1 MLHLRSY
8 RTGSRL
14 LVESHQDRCR
24 GRSGANSGRYAKAFP
39 VRVRREVDRA
49 APSFGARIRY
59 RPYTD
64 GGMSSSVWPLI
75 GSCVAPFETNSGK
88 SGNSIARR
96 VRLFKP
102 PTVAHD
108 WIASFS
114 RDAVLILVGCI
125 WVRRPWPLFE
135 RRKARVWP
143 TSGLRACAPTRHH
156 ASSRRHAD
164 GSA

>member
-8 RTGSRL
+8 RTGSRFPWNPMKTDA
-14 LVESHQDRCR
+14 VGAR
-24 GRSGANSGRYAKAFP
+24 GRTPAGTLRPSPF
-39 VRVRREVDRA
+39 VWREVDRA
-49 APSFGARIRY
+49 APSVGARIRY

-135 RRKARVWP
+135 RRKARVGP
-143 TSGLRACAPTRHH
+143 TSGLRACARTRHH